1 MADGADAEREGV
13 DAGVWAVGAVDNQQ
27 GVMGE
32 VHAGSHGAPHTG
44 EVASTVG
51 IGVGIKNKGN
61 AECAPARFLG
71 SAGGV

>member
-1 MADGADAEREGV
+1 MADGADAEREGIY
-13 DAGVWAVGAVDNQQ
+13 AGVGAIGAVDNQQ

-32 VHAGSHGAPHTG
+32 VHAGSNGAPHTG

>member
-32 VHAGSHGAPHTG
+32 VHAWGHGAPHT
-44 EVASTVG
+44 
-51 IGVGIKNKGN
+51 
-61 AECAPARFLG
+61 
-71 SAGGV
+71 

>member
-13 DAGVWAVGAVDNQQ
+13 DAGEWAVGAVDNQQ

-32 VHAGSHGAPHTG
+32 VHARGHGAPYAG
-44 EVASTVG
+44 EVAAAVG
-51 IGVGIKNKGN
+51 IGVGIKDEGN

-71 SAGGV
+71 SAGGI